1 MPGQNAEKQAWDEK
15 MPEKNARPKSLKKTL
30 SHIYIQYFC
39 CIMLAKSACF
49 THAPKA
55 RAVVS
60 INRRSSP
67 VQIRAMNLLSGLF
80 GGDKSPKR
88 EVCFSNSVRYNRIGL
103 QCATMAS

>member
-1 MPGQNAEKQAWDEK
+1 
-15 MPEKNARPKSLKKTL
+15 
-30 SHIYIQYFC
+30 
-39 CIMLAKSACF
+39 MLAKSACF

-60 INRRSSP
+60 IKRRSSP

-88 EVCFSNSVRYNRIGL
+88 EVSILNSDVHNPIDL
-103 QCATMAS
+103 LCKPMAS